1 MEHKP
6 SGSKLL
12 SSVGAGLR
20 LLKMFSADEPEL
32 GITVL
37 AKRLQ
42 VAKSTAHRLAS
53 TLVAEGF
60 LEQNPAD
67 GKYRLGLLLFS
78 LGGLVRLRMEASEVS
93 VPFLRALCDQTGET
107 VHLGVLLHTE
117 TRFETLYVRNIESP
131 HAIRP
136 RSYLGVR
143 MPAFCTCEGRVLLA
157 FGPSAQEQQV
167 LSLPLEPRTS
177 STVTDPKKL
186 QPILERIRAQ
196 GFALDDEESET
207 GMRGIAAPVRDAS
220 SEVVAAV
227 GLVGPVQRLSDER
240 VAQYTPK
247 LLETALA
254 ISKGLGYSQPLGSSS
269 LTVGKQ
275 WV

>member
-1 MEHKP
+1 
-6 SGSKLL
+6 
-12 SSVGAGLR
+12 
-20 LLKMFSADEPEL
+20 
-32 GITVL
+32 
-37 AKRLQ
+37 
-42 VAKSTAHRLAS
+42 
-53 TLVAEGF
+53 
-60 LEQNPAD
+60 
-67 GKYRLGLLLFS
+67 
-78 LGGLVRLRMEASEVS
+78 
-93 VPFLRALCDQTGET
+93 
-107 VHLGVLLHTE
+107 
-117 TRFETLYVRNIESP
+117 
-131 HAIRP
+131 
-136 RSYLGVR
+136 

-157 FGPSAQEQQV
+157 FGPIAQEQQV

-177 STVTDPKKL
+177 STVTDPQKL

-227 GLVGPVQRLSDER
+227 GLVGPVQRLNDER

-269 LTVGKQ
+269 LAVGKPR
-275 WV
+275 V